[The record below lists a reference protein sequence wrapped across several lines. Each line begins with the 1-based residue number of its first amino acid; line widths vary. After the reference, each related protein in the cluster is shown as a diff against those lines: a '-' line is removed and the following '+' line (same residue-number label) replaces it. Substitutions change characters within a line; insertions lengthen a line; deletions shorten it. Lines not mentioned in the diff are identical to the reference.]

1 MRFIIALLCCWG
13 MTLGAWGQD
22 IEPAVYKKDKKVKY
36 SYKYTTYT
44 DCEGYNIPSMRVPEH
59 LIRELKS
66 PAAGMLIEMQALLEA
81 GRSAY
86 WSNQPVMQ
94 VDRMRFCMEQLEGLD
109 PYWELTFL
117 KLELDF
123 YADYEARRYQR
134 EVVAMQRAD
143 SLNRLRSKKIE
154 DSLRVVFA
162 NENKRADSLERARE
176 RYLYSKRDSILFVE
190 RVRGYHFVNRQSI
203 NLHSEPDPRAPLI
216 VNIRVCSY
224 LKVLS
229 EPDRLGYVYVEVS
242 DYKGYTL
249 YSQLVDDLK
258 KITVP
263 KADVKFAREN
273 HYVSIYIPA
282 GATYD
287 PLRPHLGTGVPT
299 SKSPTDT
306 TAFVYKPYVP
316 QYIPKEK
323 TPTVEKITD
332 LPKEEPK
339 SKKNQQKTEEK
350 PKKQTPN
357 SGGLHQCTGVKSDG
371 SACTNMTTSKTKK
384 CYLHDE

>member
-1 MRFIIALLCCWG
+1 MRFIIALMCFWG
-13 MTLGAWGQD
+13 LAFGVWGQD
-22 IEPAVYKKDKKVKY
+22 TEPAIYKKDKKVKY

-44 DCEGYNIPSMRVPEH
+44 DCEGYNIPSMRVPEDK
-59 LIRELKS
+59 IRELKS

-81 GRSAY
+81 ARSAY
-86 WSNQPVMQ
+86 WSNRAIMR
-94 VDRMRFCMEQLEGLD
+94 VDRMRFCLEQLEGLD

-117 KLELDF
+117 KLEMDF

-162 NENKRADSLERARE
+162 NENKRADSLEKARE

-203 NLHSEPDPRAPLI
+203 NLHSDPDPRAPLI
-216 VNIRVCSY
+216 VNVRCCSY

-229 EPDRLGYVYVEVS
+229 KPDRLGYVYVEVS

-249 YSQLVDDLK
+249 FSQLVDDLK

-316 QYIPKEK
+316 QYIPA
-323 TPTVEKITD
+323 EKIAEV
-332 LPKEEPK
+332 PKEEPK
-339 SKKNQQKTEEK
+339 PKKKEEPK

-357 SGGLHQCTGVKSDG
+357 SGGLHQCTGIKSDG
-371 SACTNMTTSKTKK
+371 SPCMNMTTSKTKK